1 MLRHL
6 WRYFAEDFFHD
17 GELSRLRIRPV
28 RRQVS
33 FDLVCPN
40 VKRFD
45 GFGNFEFVNVPYHV
59 VIDDVWRS
67 DMQIDDEGETSDS
80 VRFLAAEIET
90 EDEAIA
96 TASTSRDDEYHSL
109 ILHTSRFWL
118 TLVFGYI
125 DVQPREP
132 AATDL
137 MLADSRYLLPFTS
150 IDPPPNMP

>member
-1 MLRHL
+1 
-6 WRYFAEDFFHD
+6 
-17 GELSRLRIRPV
+17 V

-45 GFGNFEFVNVPYHV
+45 DSGKFEFVNVPYRI
-59 VIDDVWRS
+59 VIDDVWRA
-67 DMQIDDEGETSDS
+67 DMQIEDDGETSDWVS
-80 VRFLAAEIET
+80 FLAAEIET

-96 TASTSRDDEYHSL
+96 AASASRDDEYHSL

-125 DVQPREP
+125 DVQPLEP

-137 MLADSRYLLPFTS
+137 MLADSRYVFPFTR
-150 IDPPPNMP
+150 IEPPSNMP